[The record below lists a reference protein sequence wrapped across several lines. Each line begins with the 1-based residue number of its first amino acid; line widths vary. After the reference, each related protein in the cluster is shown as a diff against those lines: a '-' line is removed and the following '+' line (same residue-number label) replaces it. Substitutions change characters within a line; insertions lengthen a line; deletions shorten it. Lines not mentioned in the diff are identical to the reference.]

1 MTIDWWTLAIQTV
14 NVVILIWLL
23 ERFFWR
29 PVAAMIEA
37 RQKEAASAARGRPQ

>member
-1 MTIDWWTLAIQTV
+1 MTIDWWTLGIQTV

-29 PVAAMIEA
+29 PS
-37 RQKEAASAARGRPQ
+37 RR